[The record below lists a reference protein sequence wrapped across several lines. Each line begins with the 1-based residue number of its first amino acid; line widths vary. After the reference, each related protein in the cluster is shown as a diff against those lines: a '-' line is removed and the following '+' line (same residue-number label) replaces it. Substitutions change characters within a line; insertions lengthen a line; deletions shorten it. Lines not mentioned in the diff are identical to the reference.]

1 MLAPFAGLDSL
12 VKGLVGMSR
21 QNELVENDHP
31 GRDQGIFLHINVS
44 SGSDTYPLFLWMK
57 L

>member
-12 VKGLVGMSR
+12 VSGPFGMSR
-21 QNELVENDHP
+21 QNELVKNDHP
-31 GRDQGIFLHINVS
+31 GWDQGIFLHINVS
-44 SGSDTYPLFLWMK
+44 SGSNTYPLFLRMK